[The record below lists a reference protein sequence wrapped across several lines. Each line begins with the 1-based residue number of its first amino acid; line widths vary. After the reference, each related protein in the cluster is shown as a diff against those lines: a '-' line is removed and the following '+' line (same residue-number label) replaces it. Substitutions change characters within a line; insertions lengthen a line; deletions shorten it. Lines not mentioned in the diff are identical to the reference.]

1 MGCASGIALYNFF
14 WVWFTGVIGLD
25 KGFKVRIYNDGHSN
39 GPIKINKEI
48 VDPFSGIPSLTASYK
63 DSIIYVCSTIPESI
77 TGLNI

>member
-1 MGCASGIALYNFF
+1 MLLVLPCITFSGFDSQVLLGLIKDSKSEYTMMGTLMDLLKSI
-14 WVWFTGVIGLD
+14 
-25 KGFKVRIYNDGHSN
+25 
-39 GPIKINKEI
+39 KEI